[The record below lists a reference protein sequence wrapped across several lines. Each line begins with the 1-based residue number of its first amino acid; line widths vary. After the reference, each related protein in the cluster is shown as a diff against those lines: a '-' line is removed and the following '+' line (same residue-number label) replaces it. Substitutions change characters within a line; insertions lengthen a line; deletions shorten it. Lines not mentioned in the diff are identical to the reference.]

1 MAFVHSRELVDR
13 AQQWIAAVS
22 MREGDAGPRS
32 SAVSRRHRTKQ
43 DLRRA
48 LQILKEIQDMRR
60 KHAPRNVA

>member
-1 MAFVHSRELVDR
+1 MAFGHSRELVDR

-22 MREGDAGPRS
+22 MRESDARPRS

-48 LQILKEIQDMRR
+48 FPMLKEIQDMRQ
-60 KHAPRNVA
+60 KDAPRHVA